1 MFAKAYMKALE
12 DMSDNEQD
20 LHIVS
25 SLVNTLVNKTVV
37 QIDPQD
43 DDDDKIDLA
52 ERIRKGSLTTST
64 INLENDAQQIKQNYE
79 AVQLMQMFLFKILFF
94 FCSLYQFLFIITIM
108 PD

>member
-79 AVQLMQMFLFKILFF
+79 A
-94 FCSLYQFLFIITIM
+94 
-108 PD
+108 